1 MVHQLLYNYRDKL
14 LALLSDEVTKH
25 RDKEFLEEETLFQI
39 LDELGPPKRK
49 IRPRAGQDIQ
59 GLSFLTTPE
68 RSGYLTKKQ
77 QRSISL
83 LENTKRY
90 WVVLTSGYVH
100 FFNSP
105 QVKKNNRYNNHIIVL
120 IMYKYNY

>member
-1 MVHQLLYNYRDKL
+1 M

-49 IRPRAGQDIQ
+49 TRPRTGQDIQ

-90 WVVLTSGYVH
+90 WVVLTSGFVH

-105 QVKKNNRYNNHIIVL
+105 QVKIEKYYCNNY
-120 IMYKYNY
+120 